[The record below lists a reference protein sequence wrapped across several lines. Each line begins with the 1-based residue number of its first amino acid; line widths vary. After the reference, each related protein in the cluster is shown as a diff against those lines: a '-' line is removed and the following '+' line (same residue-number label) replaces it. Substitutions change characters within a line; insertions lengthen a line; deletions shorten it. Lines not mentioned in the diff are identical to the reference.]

1 MFWRPSYHVLEISI
15 IREYGRDNV
24 RSAGGPVQSYYP
36 NYPSGAASGKA
47 WQGRFSPLFWEN
59 YHETWMTKMVIDGL
73 FSSKRTGPT
82 REKISST
89 SLNYPKINNWPR
101 PVSFLILFY
110 PLQKLTAPGEI
121 LPEKWYSLLAAP
133 LLALTTPLETL
144 FYGTLNEKKKT
155 RKSLSK
161 HFILNFHSDLT
172 WFLFKSVS

>member
-82 REKISST
+82 REKMSST

-110 PLQKLTAPGEI
+110 PLQKLTASRWNFTRKMI
-121 LPEKWYSLLAAP
+121 LPAGSAVTSLNHTPGNIILWHIKW
-133 LLALTTPLETL
+133 
-144 FYGTLNEKKKT
+144 KKKN
-155 RKSLSK
+155 KKKLK
-161 HFILNFHSDLT
+161 
-172 WFLFKSVS
+172 